1 MFKVIEQYGY
11 PYDFT
16 QSILQDVRKKAKFR
30 LFGMA
35 DDNAMYTNGVV
46 SELKNLGHYM
56 ELLFST
62 RAKVV
67 SKLGVVLMV
76 EENCNRE
83 LKQQL
88 QIEPEKLSEY
98 AAKWRFK
105 HILVKLEKQVG
116 IKDGPHFNLV
126 SGILFAPLS
135 LTPTVPLLQRVIQ
148 ADATHIVLGNI
159 LYYFPG

>member
-1 MFKVIEQYGY
+1 ML
-11 PYDFT
+11 P
-16 QSILQDVRKKAKFR
+16 
-30 LFGMA
+30 
-35 DDNAMYTNGVV
+35 V
-46 SELKNLGHYM
+46 SLSGFVANPS
-56 ELLFST
+56 ST
-62 RAKVV
+62 RSCAQLSHHIFRFFAVV
-67 SKLGVVLMV
+67 
-76 EENCNRE
+76 

-88 QIEPEKLSEY
+88 QIEPAKLSEY